1 MSQIE
6 IGKFIAKCR
15 KEKKITQ
22 AQLAEKLNITD
33 RAVSKWETG
42 KSMPD
47 SAIMLELCQLLGITV
62 NELLNGEKMNMDSLE
77 KKADE
82 NLIGLKK
89 KIDNNI
95 AKNIIISVL
104 FSVILFIGILV
115 CVICD
120 IAVSGSLSWSPIP
133 ITSIIFVWLISFPGI
148 MFGKKGII
156 KSLISLSVFVVP
168 YIYLL
173 SYLIKIKTVFEIGSV
188 MAIAS
193 VAFLWLIFTVFCR
206 IGKTRKLFSLGLI
219 ALLTIP
225 FVVIVNALIAV
236 MIKVPFLD
244 VWDFMVIFILVIVA
258 VTFFMCHY
266 AEKKSLLKRKHD

>member
-1 MSQIE
+1 MNQIE

-42 KSMPD
+42 KSVPD
-47 SAIMLELCQLLGITV
+47 SSIMLELCQLLGITV
-62 NELLNGEKMNMDSLE
+62 NELLSGEKVNMDNL
-77 KKADE
+77 KRKADE
-82 NLIGLKK
+82 NLIVLKK
-89 KIDNNI
+89 KVDNNI
-95 AKNIIISVL
+95 AKNIIIAVL

-115 CVICD
+115 CAICD
-120 IAVSGSLSWSPIP
+120 VAISGSLSWSLIP
-133 ITSIIFVWLISFPGI
+133 IVSIIFVWIISFPSI

-156 KSLISLSVFVVP
+156 KSLILSSVFVVP

-173 SYLIKIKTVFEIGSV
+173 SRLIKVKAVFEIGAV

-206 IGKTRKLFSLGLI
+206 IGKTRKLFSSALV

-225 FVVIVNALIAV
+225 FVIIVNALVAV
-236 MIKVPFLD
+236 MLKVPFLD
-244 VWDFMVIFILVIVA
+244 VWDFMVMLVLVIVA
-258 VTFFMCHY
+258 AVFFMCDY
-266 AEKKSLLKRKHD
+266 VKKKVYKKEQE